1 MHYADIVR
9 ALEVFGLSDRVTL
22 REIKARHRE
31 LVRRHHPDSAG
42 EGDDAEQIRLVNTAY
57 GILREYAE
65 NYHFSFAEEEFY
77 EQNPDERLRMQFAD
91 IPLWGSK

>member
-1 MHYADIVR
+1 MRYAELVR
-9 ALEVFGLSDRVTL
+9 ALEIFGLSDRVTL

-31 LVRRHHPDSAG
+31 LVRRHHPDSAVG
-42 EGDDAEQIRLVNTAY
+42 GGDSDQIRLVNTAY

-65 NYHFSFAEEEFY
+65 NYRFSFAEEEFY

-91 IPLWGSK
+91 APLWGSK

>member
-1 MHYADIVR
+1 MRYADLVR
-9 ALEVFGLSDRVTL
+9 ALEIFGFSDRVTL

-42 EGDDAEQIRLVNTAY
+42 RGGDPEQIRLVNAAY
-57 GILREYAE
+57 GIIREYAE
-65 NYHFSFAEEEFY
+65 NYRFSFAEEEFY

-91 IPLWGSK
+91 APLWGSK